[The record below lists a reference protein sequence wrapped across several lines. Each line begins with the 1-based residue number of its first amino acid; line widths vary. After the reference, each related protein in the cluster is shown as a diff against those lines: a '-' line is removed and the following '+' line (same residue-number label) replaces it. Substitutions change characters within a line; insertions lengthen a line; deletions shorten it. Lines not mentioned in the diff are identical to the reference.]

1 MEKDMYR
8 VFVSIAVCLAMLA
21 LSGEGASAQIPFE
34 RHGVIH
40 RLSAYQGFIVIDDV
54 TYLLPPTA
62 RVYIFEGKTKRP
74 TAPGKEAE
82 KEPEYGTTA
91 LLREGMHIG
100 YRVEGEGSGRRGRV
114 VEAWI
119 LRPGSLPK
127 SRG

>member
-1 MEKDMYR
+1 MYR
-8 VFVSIAVCLAMLA
+8 VFVSIAVGLTMLA
-21 LSGEGASAQIPFE
+21 LSGQAAMAQLPFE

-40 RLSAYQGFIVIDDV
+40 RVNAHQGFIVIDDV
-54 TYLLPPTA
+54 SYLLLPMA
-62 RVYIFEGKTKRP
+62 RVHIFEGKSKRP
-74 TAPGKEAE
+74 PAPGKEAE
-82 KEPEYGTTA
+82 QEPEPGTAA

-127 SRG
+127 SHE